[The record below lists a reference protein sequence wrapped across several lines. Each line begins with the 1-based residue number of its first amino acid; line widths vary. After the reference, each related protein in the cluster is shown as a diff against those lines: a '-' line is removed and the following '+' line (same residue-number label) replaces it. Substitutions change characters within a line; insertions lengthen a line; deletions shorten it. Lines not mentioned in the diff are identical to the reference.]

1 MEGKNK
7 GKEINLSDIFIGDV
21 ILVKEIDSSTDILE
35 EDVSLVIGKNAHARI
50 KGLSLR
56 KLVFV
61 MNGNEGIDLSKGLS
75 KKNTYSYKVIN
86 SNNNTELN
94 VKNNTIV
101 IDDPKPIGDILEVIG
116 YPQVVRKKDIKKIA
130 KLVLSDNLIL
140 NVRKNSLVLRAG
152 GIFDVEQV
160 ERVNEQ
166 AKELYYFKQ
175 FDLPVRAQKI
185 EKAYAKYFKK

>member
-1 MEGKNK
+1 MEKNK
-7 GKEINLSDIFIGDV
+7 EKEINLSEIFIGDV
-21 ILVKEIDSSTDILE
+21 TLVKEIDSSTDISE
-35 EDVSLVIGKNAHARI
+35 KDGSLITGKNEHTRI
-50 KGLSLR
+50 KCLTIR
-56 KLVFV
+56 KVVFI
-61 MNGNEGIDLSKGLS
+61 MSGDEGIDLSKGLS

-86 SNNNTELN
+86 SSDNTELD

-116 YPQVVRKKDIKKIA
+116 YPSVVRKNDIKNIA

-152 GIFDVEQV
+152 GLFDVEQV
-160 ERVNEQ
+160 GRVNEQ
-166 AKELYYFKQ
+166 AKELYLFKQ
-175 FDLPVRAQKI
+175 MDLPVKPQKI